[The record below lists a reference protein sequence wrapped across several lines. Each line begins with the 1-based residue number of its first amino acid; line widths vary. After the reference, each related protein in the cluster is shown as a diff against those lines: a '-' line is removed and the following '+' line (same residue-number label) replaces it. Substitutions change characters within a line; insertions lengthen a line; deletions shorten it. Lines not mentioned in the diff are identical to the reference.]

1 MPNSHNKNCK
11 WGTEM
16 EPTYIIVVAAVTCI
30 TIGGG
35 YLLYRRS
42 SRGGYRQYK
51 NNHLG
56 RLTLQEIARMA
67 SREEEEAERD
77 GQFTKQGQL
86 ILTHM
91 QEMDQ
96 TYKRWEHAKKH

>member
-1 MPNSHNKNCK
+1 MPTRIIKISK

-16 EPTYIIVVAAVTCI
+16 EPTYIIVVAAVTCT

-35 YLLYRRS
+35 YLFYWRS

-67 SREEEEAERD
+67 SLEEEEAERD
-77 GQFTKQGQL
+77 GQFTEQGQL
-86 ILTHM
+86 ILKHM

-96 TYKRWEHAKKH
+96 TYKMWEHARKH

>member
-1 MPNSHNKNCK
+1 
-11 WGTEM
+11 M
-16 EPTYIIVVAAVTCI
+16 EPTYIIVAAAVTC
-30 TIGGG
+30 TAIGGG

-51 NNHLG
+51 NTNFG
-56 RLTLQEIARMA
+56 RLTLRDIAHMA
-67 SREEEEAERD
+67 SLEEEEAERD
-77 GQFTKQGQL
+77 EQFMKQGQL

-96 TYKRWEHAKKH
+96 AHKRWEHGREY

>member
-1 MPNSHNKNCK
+1 
-11 WGTEM
+11 M
-16 EPTYIIVVAAVTCI
+16 EPAYIIVVVAITC
-30 TIGGG
+30 TVIGGG
-35 YLLYRRS
+35 YLLHRRS

-51 NNHLG
+51 HNHLG

-67 SREEEEAERD
+67 SLEEEEAERD

-86 ILTHM
+86 ILAHM

-96 TYKRWEHAKKH
+96 TYKKWEHARKP

>member
-1 MPNSHNKNCK
+1 
-11 WGTEM
+11 M
-16 EPTYIIVVAAVTCI
+16 EPTYIIVVVAVTC
-30 TIGGG
+30 TAIGGG
-35 YLLYRRS
+35 YLLYWRS
-42 SRGGYRQYK
+42 YRGGYRQYK

-56 RLTLQEIARMA
+56 RLTLREIARMA

-86 ILTHM
+86 IQTHM

-96 TYKRWEHAKKH
+96 TYKRREHAKKH